1 MTIKPTYTATSINV
15 DLSPLKL
22 TKKFLLLVLFRFTTR
37 AAQFQITPPFK
48 DLHTI
53 SKPYTA
59 QTPETGASPKS

>member
-1 MTIKPTYTATSINV
+1 MTIKPTYTPTSINV

-22 TKKFLLLVLFRFTTR
+22 KKFLLLVLFRFTNRT
-37 AAQFQITPPFK
+37 AQFQITPPFK

-59 QTPETGASPKS
+59 QTPETGTSPKS